1 MARNLAWELCA
12 FVNASPT
19 PFHAVDSALK
29 MLTSA
34 GYKLL
39 NERDSFDK
47 QVVSGGKYVITRNGS
62 SLIAFAV
69 GKKWSPG
76 QGFSIVGAHTDSP
89 CLRVKPV
96 SRRTTDGYM
105 QVGVETYGGGS
116 FYTWFDR
123 DLAIAGRAMV
133 RTGDNKIT
141 HKLFNVRKPL
151 LKIPTLAIHFG
162 KDAQNKFEYNKET
175 HLTPILA
182 LEEQLNGDDNTEK
195 ENGKHSPLIANR
207 HHPALVECI
216 AKSAGCDVKDLLDFE
231 CSLYDLQESVLGGLH
246 EEFIYS
252 ARLDNLE
259 MSFCAVKGLIEAS
272 KESLDEESTT
282 RVISLFDHEEIG
294 SVSAQGAA
302 SNFLPV
308 ILKRLSLLNICQN
321 SAISS
326 SAFEESLRKSLLV
339 SADQSHACHPNY
351 PEMYESKTKPAMG
364 HGVVIK
370 TNSNQKYATSSPGI
384 VLLHE
389 IALLLEIPLQC
400 KHCKSNFFNLIVF
413 VVRNDALC
421 GSTIGPMLSAQL
433 GMRTIDIGIA
443 QLSMHSIRETSG
455 SADVDHAVHLL
466 AGFFQHFATLEKTI
480 IVDETM

>member
-1 MARNLAWELCA
+1 MARNLAWDLCA

-231 CSLYDLQESVLGGLH
+231 CSLYDLRICSWRSPRRIRLLSE
-246 EEFIYS
+246 
-252 ARLDNLE
+252 AR
-259 MSFCAVKGLIEAS
+259 
-272 KESLDEESTT
+272 
-282 RVISLFDHEEIG
+282 
-294 SVSAQGAA
+294 
-302 SNFLPV
+302 
-308 ILKRLSLLNICQN
+308 
-321 SAISS
+321 
-326 SAFEESLRKSLLV
+326 
-339 SADQSHACHPNY
+339 
-351 PEMYESKTKPAMG
+351 
-364 HGVVIK
+364 
-370 TNSNQKYATSSPGI
+370 
-384 VLLHE
+384 
-389 IALLLEIPLQC
+389 
-400 KHCKSNFFNLIVF
+400 
-413 VVRNDALC
+413 
-421 GSTIGPMLSAQL
+421 
-433 GMRTIDIGIA
+433 
-443 QLSMHSIRETSG
+443 
-455 SADVDHAVHLL
+455 
-466 AGFFQHFATLEKTI
+466 
-480 IVDETM
+480 